1 MTTLGRVKLYNGVIP
16 KSGKAVFSFSGV
28 KLVHRSIAKDKS
40 DYIIHQ
46 ETGAAILAMPIGSDR
61 SRALDYLAKHIDRLL
76 EFDTEHQS
84 YELYKEEQI
93 PRMTKQ
99 ERIEAERIPTEPIYK
114 EPSYSDRGCVSKPKE
129 KRTYDMRF
137 IKW

>member
-1 MTTLGRVKLYNGVIP
+1 MVIKRVKLYNGVVP

-46 ETGAAILAMPIGSDR
+46 ETEAVILAMPIGSDR

-76 EFDTEHQS
+76 EFNTKHQS
-84 YELYKEEQI
+84 YELYKEEHL
-93 PRMTKQ
+93 PRITKQ
-99 ERIEAERIPTEPIYK
+99 ERIEANRVVYEPIYK
-114 EPSYSDRGCVSKPKE
+114 EPSYSNGSFDSNQKK
-129 KRTYDMRF
+129 KTTYDMRF

>member
-1 MTTLGRVKLYNGVIP
+1 MVTKRVKLYNGVIQ

-46 ETGAAILAMPIGSDR
+46 ETEAVILAMPIGSDR

-76 EFDTEHQS
+76 EFNTKHQS
-84 YELYKEEQI
+84 YELYKDEHL
-93 PRMTKQ
+93 PRITKT
-99 ERIEAERIPTEPIYK
+99 RAY
-114 EPSYSDRGCVSKPKE
+114 RGCRVVL
-129 KRTYDMRF
+129 
-137 IKW
+137 

>member
-1 MTTLGRVKLYNGVIP
+1 VVIKRVKLYSGVMP

-28 KLVHRSIAKDKS
+28 KLVHRSTAKDKS

-46 ETGAAILAMPIGSDR
+46 ETGAVILAMPIGSDR
-61 SRALDYLAKHIDRLL
+61 SRALDCLAKHIDRLL
-76 EFDTEHQS
+76 EFNTKHQS
-84 YELYKEEQI
+84 YELYKEEHL

-99 ERIEAERIPTEPIYK
+99 ERIEAERTPAEPIYK

-137 IKW
+137 TRW

>member
-1 MTTLGRVKLYNGVIP
+1 MVIKRVKLYNGVVQ

-46 ETGAAILAMPIGSDR
+46 ETEAVILAMPIGSDR

-76 EFDTEHQS
+76 EFNTKHQS
-84 YELYKEEQI
+84 YELYKEEHL

-99 ERIEAERIPTEPIYK
+99 ERIEANRVPYEPIYK
-114 EPSYSDRGCVSKPKE
+114 EPSYSNGSFDGNQKK
-129 KRTYDMRF
+129 KTTYDMRF